1 MSQSEDPFKHPD
13 FLYNILLWIGK
24 LDADQFRRA
33 AQSRGFFTDLAQL
46 QELQRIKKYEGN
58 DAHNS
63 QIINII
69 QPGGN
74 LAYSLLCD
82 AIHGMSPLY
91 DNMYRKMILLL
102 PEDQPGTTDVPANSI
117 PSDVS
122 IPTTSV
128 NVDLPAASSRTTDG
142 MMTLTTQGVNEEAD
156 TSGHVQRLVQH
167 LNSMNEDLCN
177 TTADHSDLIGLSSNV
192 RQYFVPL
199 QAITEKDA
207 VRLMHRARQ
216 RTTRFTLGRQQPLG
230 RKASTVTMG
239 ADEDE
244 SSDVEGGEPF
254 DLSSVVQLLAR
265 PCHGPGAGVGSGD
278 ADILEKSCMVIGHAG
293 QGKTALCKRILAEVM
308 ETTTG
313 AMNKVKFIFYVPCRD
328 VTLVQSP
335 DWCVFLGLDHPQLR
349 LSRPEQKT
357 LLHYLTE
364 HSDQVMILLDGIDEE
379 GSDAFREDSAA
390 RAVVLR
396 SSSRRTRSCLMDAT
410 VITTS
415 RPCSAASEFIMHC
428 RRRFLLKGFSEDQLK
443 VFCHKHLGTKNGQ
456 QCMAKLLRTANASLK
471 EAIRGTPLLC
481 ALLVQQYHIADSL
494 PSSITRFYEQY
505 LCSALAKL
513 ELRRGEK
520 FGKVRLTRAVTS
532 HLHGTRLFEPGDLV
546 NISTVIYHQLEGDIE
561 DNVDDEGCDHSAAQL
576 VHALK
581 ALYQLCLQ
589 QLQRGSATFKAGSLT
604 GHHLT
609 VLQSLGLLVN
619 AGRNPASIDSTS
631 SVSLAHFTIQEWC
644 ATRAIVSSNNCVED
658 IKRCGIDTI
667 SLDTNTHMFWRF
679 VFGSL
684 KPEHLCPVLDAIK
697 CSSKASNGKVSRKM
711 LLFLMNCF
719 LENCQSLEKADMLQY
734 EPDLDTGDSTTCCY
748 ASAAH
753 LLAVD
758 GIGLEYIHL
767 EIVDVMAICNVLDF
781 LPQINKLE
789 VYGSD
794 LSHDGIHMLSSQ
806 LDKCVEVHIG
816 GNKLTGVPLQHI
828 SNALSSS
835 TRAILR
841 ILYLGDAEISGSADG
856 AALARCVQHPSL
868 MRLDASKSA
877 LGNDGLAA
885 FVSNLEPCSHL
896 TDLALAGCVLKS
908 GCGSDLA

>member
-520 FGKVRLTRAVTS
+520 FGKVRLT
-532 HLHGTRLFEPGDLV
+532 
-546 NISTVIYHQLEGDIE
+546 
-561 DNVDDEGCDHSAAQL
+561 
-576 VHALK
+576 
-581 ALYQLCLQ
+581 
-589 QLQRGSATFKAGSLT
+589 
-604 GHHLT
+604 
-609 VLQSLGLLVN
+609 
-619 AGRNPASIDSTS
+619 
-631 SVSLAHFTIQEWC
+631 
-644 ATRAIVSSNNCVED
+644 
-658 IKRCGIDTI
+658 
-667 SLDTNTHMFWRF
+667 
-679 VFGSL
+679 
-684 KPEHLCPVLDAIK
+684 
-697 CSSKASNGKVSRKM
+697 SRK
-711 LLFLMNCF
+711 
-719 LENCQSLEKADMLQY
+719 
-734 EPDLDTGDSTTCCY
+734 
-748 ASAAH
+748 H
-753 LLAVD
+753 L
-758 GIGLEYIHL
+758 
-767 EIVDVMAICNVLDF
+767 
-781 LPQINKLE
+781 
-789 VYGSD
+789 
-794 LSHDGIHMLSSQ
+794 
-806 LDKCVEVHIG
+806 
-816 GNKLTGVPLQHI
+816 
-828 SNALSSS
+828 
-835 TRAILR
+835 
-841 ILYLGDAEISGSADG
+841 
-856 AALARCVQHPSL
+856 
-868 MRLDASKSA
+868 
-877 LGNDGLAA
+877 
-885 FVSNLEPCSHL
+885 
-896 TDLALAGCVLKS
+896 
-908 GCGSDLA
+908 